1 MPDILRHFNIAR
13 QEQICIIGDR
23 ITTDIVMGNENGCY
37 TILVEPLMSKGD
49 NLVV

>member
-23 ITTDIVMGNENGCY
+23 ITTDIENGCY
-37 TILVEPLMSKGD
+37 TILVEPLMPKGD